1 MPPGIPIADLS
12 RGLALAAAILAM
24 ALADFFPVGVI
35 ARAIGMTRVL
45 MDSAERFQR
54 HDHEIPAEIVR
65 VLIDFAMMIALVVT
79 ALGLIAPVGIDLE
92 VTGPEAIAPEAIDQ
106 ETTDRAMAM
115 PSLRVATI
123 ICAIVQCASVRARND
138 RVPDPRKESP
148 RKEDRHN
155 QDRPNLVLLHR
166 GPQQHGHLVPLRG
179 QHRGPHQDHPAGPA
193 RLKAESGLR
202 SRRLMAAQ

>member
-92 VTGPEAIAPEAIDQ
+92 VTGLEVIGPEAIAPEAIDQ

-123 ICAIVQCASVRARND
+123 ICAIVQCASVHARND
-138 RVPDPRKESP
+138 RVPDP

-155 QDRPNLVLLHR
+155 QDRPNLALLHR